1 MTRATTVAVSEVAPT
16 GRLPYSLP
24 ATHSSLLP
32 LRLRR
37 LFGANGP
44 GSGPFSYASHFQ
56 IHVDR
61 PGARFSFGRCASI
74 SRPPGLSTSVINFRP
89 TNASLLETS
98 AELTVRLLNDTPQA
112 MTVVGSSH
120 RLYLNKGYVGQGVSN
135 DRITVP
141 AFGSA
146 TQTVTIYL
154 ENLAL
159 LRKARE
165 LASTPTI
172 AYRLESRLQSA
183 PEQGGGSID
192 ARADGELDVSN
203 LGDLLRIGSS

>member
-1 MTRATTVAVSEVAPT
+1 MHRISKFTWIVLGLALVL
-16 GRLPYSLP
+16 G
-24 ATHSSLLP
+24 
-32 LRLRR
+32 
-37 LFGANGP
+37 G
-44 GSGPFSYASHFQ
+44 
-56 IHVDR
+56 
-61 PGARFSFGRCASI
+61 CASI